1 MHSNL
6 TSAKSRMQLASPAVR
21 SRFFLTFMLTWSF
34 GGTLLAIRF
43 SSAGPCFWQRLH
55 LPGNPYADIME
66 NLRRA
71 NAVVPLGVIE
81 VQNTLWMG
89 YSKHTLIAGIPAI
102 PSMHNA
108 TALLL
113 ALTALHLGRKLA
125 ILLWCHCILVFL
137 GSIWLGWHYSIDCYA
152 AFAITSFFW

>member
-1 MHSNL
+1 M
-6 TSAKSRMQLASPAVR
+6 
-21 SRFFLTFMLTWSF
+21 
-34 GGTLLAIRF
+34 
-43 SSAGPCFWQRLH
+43 
-55 LPGNPYADIME
+55 
-66 NLRRA
+66 
-71 NAVVPLGVIE
+71 
-81 VQNTLWMG
+81 
-89 YSKHTLIAGIPAI
+89 

-152 AFAITSFFW
+152 AFAITSFFWWISKPIAAWWHALSVVREFDAVLAQLPTRALQPAHSENARNPDTWAPAGIS